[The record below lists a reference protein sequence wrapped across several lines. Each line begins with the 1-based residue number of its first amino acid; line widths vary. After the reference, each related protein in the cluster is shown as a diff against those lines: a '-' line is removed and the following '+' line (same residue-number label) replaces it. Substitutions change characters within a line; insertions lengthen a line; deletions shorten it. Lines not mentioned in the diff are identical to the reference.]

1 MPGYKMT
8 QAGPG
13 DSRPAFL
20 VLWVDAMSGK
30 AILKEIWEW
39 IVIFGAAFI
48 LVALLNTAVFSTTQ
62 VRQTSMQDTL
72 MEGQHLLVGKIS
84 YVFGEPSRGDII
96 VFLENRYPENYFDKV
111 RIFIT
116 DVGDIFKPAERKTH
130 VRMVKRIVGIPGDE
144 VDIHDG
150 KVFVNGR
157 SLKKSMKGVTFRGA
171 AAADKLKETRYFVL
185 GDNREVSKDSR
196 TFGTVK
202 RSQIEGRQFS
212 GSGLYLCSDP

>member
-1 MPGYKMT
+1 METADPPFWFYG
-8 QAGPG
+8 
-13 DSRPAFL
+13 
-20 VLWVDAMSGK
+20 VDVMSGK

-72 MEGQHLLVGKIS
+72 LEGQHLLVEKVS
-84 YVFGEPSRGDII
+84 YAFGGPSRGDII
-96 VFLENRYPENYFDKV
+96 VFLENRYPDNYFDKV

-116 DVGDIFKPAERKTH
+116 DVGDIFKPVERKTH
-130 VRMVKRIVGIPGDE
+130 VRMVKRVIGIPGDE
-144 VDIHDG
+144 VDIHEG

-157 SLKKSMKGVTFRGA
+157 EIEEEYVKGVTFQREQPLPV
-171 AAADKLKETRYFVL
+171 KLGENEYFVL

-196 TFGTVK
+196 TFGTIK
-202 RSQIEGRQFS
+202 RSQIEGKAVFRFWPIS
-212 GSGLYLCSDP
+212 AFGSLK

>member
-1 MPGYKMT
+1 
-8 QAGPG
+8 
-13 DSRPAFL
+13 
-20 VLWVDAMSGK
+20 MSGK

-157 SLKKSMKGVTFRGA
+157 ELEEEYVKGVTFQREQPLPI
-171 AAADKLKETRYFVL
+171 KLKESEYFVL

-202 RSQIEGRQFS
+202 RSQIEGKAVFRFWPLS
-212 GSGLYLCSDP
+212 VFGSLK

>member
-1 MPGYKMT
+1 
-8 QAGPG
+8 
-13 DSRPAFL
+13 
-20 VLWVDAMSGK
+20 MSGK

-157 SLKKSMKGVTFRGA
+157 ELEEEYVKGVTFQREQPLPI
-171 AAADKLKETRYFVL
+171 KLKESEYFVL
-185 GDNREVSKDSR
+185 VTTGRSARTAGHSNSKAH
-196 TFGTVK
+196 
-202 RSQIEGRQFS
+202 QIEGRQFS
-212 GSGLYLCSDP
+212 GSGLYLCSILSKAH